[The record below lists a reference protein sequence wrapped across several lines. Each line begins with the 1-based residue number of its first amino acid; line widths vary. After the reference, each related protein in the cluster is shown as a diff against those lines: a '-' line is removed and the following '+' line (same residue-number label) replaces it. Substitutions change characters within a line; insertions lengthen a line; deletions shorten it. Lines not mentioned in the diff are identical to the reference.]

1 MDEHLF
7 SRIDPNGLY
16 REKSIVRTQNG
27 GIPII
32 DVSRSTW
39 WAGIKTGRFPQPVRN
54 GRLTFWRGTDLLALI
69 QGMGRG

>member
-39 WAGIKTGRFPQPVRN
+39 WAGIKT
-54 GRLTFWRGTDLLALI
+54 
-69 QGMGRG
+69 